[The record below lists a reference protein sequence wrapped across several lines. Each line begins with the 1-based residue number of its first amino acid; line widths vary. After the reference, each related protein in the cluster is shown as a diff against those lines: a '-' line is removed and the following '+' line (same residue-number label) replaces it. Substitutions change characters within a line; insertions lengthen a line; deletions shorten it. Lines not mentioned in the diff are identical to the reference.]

1 MAQAVGEDAE
11 AKQLHQAS
19 LAIFKDIGDQRH
31 TAVALSFL
39 NTLADAEGDVPIAE
53 RLLQESLE
61 ISRAINDQW
70 GTRSPPTIL
79 ARWRIWL
86 ESMQRQNDC
95 SSQA

>member
-31 TAVALSFL
+31 IAVALSFL
-39 NTLADAEGDVPIAE
+39 STLADAEGDVPIAE

-70 GTRSPPTIL
+70 GPRSPPTIL